1 MRKKKVSVGIP
12 KWPNKNLTKVFDEN
26 KNYLYFIFIQ
36 RLNFKFK
43 SHVESWFDKFKG
55 III

>member
-1 MRKKKVSVGIP
+1 MRKKRSVGIP